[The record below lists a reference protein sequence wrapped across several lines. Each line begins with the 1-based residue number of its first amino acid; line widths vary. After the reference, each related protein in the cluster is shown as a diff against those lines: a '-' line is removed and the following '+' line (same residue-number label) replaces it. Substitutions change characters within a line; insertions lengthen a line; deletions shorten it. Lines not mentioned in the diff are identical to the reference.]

1 MRDHSCR
8 ERNMKVFICDYH
20 NRKELKI
27 KEKEKNLLY
36 LCKYDVSKTAI
47 ALYREREHLLRLSSG
62 HCKILVNFFVAPC
75 RYYLTMIEVE
85 LPTYTYIL
93 SEFNYISL

>member
-1 MRDHSCR
+1 
-8 ERNMKVFICDYH
+8 MKVFICDYH

-36 LCKYDVSKTAI
+36 LCKYNVSKTAI
-47 ALYREREHLLRLSSG
+47 ALYREHLLRLS
-62 HCKILVNFFVAPC
+62 LEDTVNFFVAPC

-93 SEFNYISL
+93 FEFNYISL